1 MANKSDMD
9 IAFLGVLHLCVF
21 AKMSPLAP
29 ATRKTFPALKNFCLI
44 FWYLDNKVI
53 NYHFLFWNLEQWGK
67 KILPQSSSA
76 YNIIASQLTGI
87 LILHISA
94 KSKIEYDFWY

>member
-29 ATRKTFPALKNFCLI
+29 ATRKTFPALKNF
-44 FWYLDNKVI
+44 
-53 NYHFLFWNLEQWGK
+53 
-67 KILPQSSSA
+67 
-76 YNIIASQLTGI
+76 ASFSDI
-87 LILHISA
+87 
-94 KSKIEYDFWY
+94 

>member
-29 ATRKTFPALKNFCLI
+29 ATRKTFPALKILPHFLI
-44 FWYLDNKVI
+44 FRQQGDQLSFFI
-53 NYHFLFWNLEQWGK
+53 LEPGTVRQK
-67 KILPQSSSA
+67 DPSPEL
-76 YNIIASQLTGI
+76 LR
-87 LILHISA
+87 L
-94 KSKIEYDFWY
+94 